1 MVDNINKQLVLEE
14 VFKGYAKFGNS
25 KSDGTTITL
34 TNIDKWLKE
43 AGIIDGKKVST
54 TDTAII
60 FQRFKSKTINFK
72 QFMTF
77 IDSLCKECTSK
88 NHEEVISQLS
98 SSGIPGTSNATKADT
113 SNIVSRL
120 TDVSKYTGS
129 HKERFD
135 KQGKGKG
142 KSGREDASA
151 NTGYVQGYKHK
162 DTYNK
167 QKK

>member
-1 MVDNINKQLVLEE
+1 MVNNLNKQLVLEE
-14 VFKGYAKFGNS
+14 IFKGYAKFGNA
-25 KSDGTTITL
+25 KNDGIQITL

-43 AGIIDGKKVST
+43 AAVIDGKKVST
-54 TDTAII
+54 TDTAIL
-60 FQRFKSKTINFK
+60 FQRFQCKTIDFK
-72 QFMTF
+72 QFLTF
-77 IDSLCKECTSK
+77 IDSLGKECKLNSEEIIAKLSK
-88 NHEEVISQLS
+88 
-98 SSGIPGTSNATKADT
+98 SGIPGTSCATKSDT
-113 SNIVSRL
+113 SKVVSRM
-120 TDVSKYTGS
+120 TDISKYTGT

-142 KSGREDASA
+142 KSGREDNSA